1 MTVATTSKM
10 LSGETTTEALQQ
22 LILTR
27 LDVHGSIPDTTAL
40 LLDGTAVDQ
49 QTVLG
54 VLKRLEAHEVS

>member
-1 MTVATTSKM
+1 MTASNTSKM
-10 LSGETTTEALQQ
+10 LSGEATAEALQQ
-22 LILTR
+22 LILTT

-54 VLKRLEAHEVS
+54 VLKRLEVHEVS